1 MKNKKLIFG
10 IVIVLV
16 VVILLAYGQN
26 SKNNEIRIGLIS
38 PLTGSAAA
46 YGEPAMKSALIA
58 QDEINQ
64 NGGILGKKVKL
75 IVEDGKCDGTAAASA
90 ANKLISID
98 KVSIILGG
106 HCSTETLAI
115 APIVE
120 KAKVVTI
127 ASITSSPAVTNA
139 GDYIFRNSPS
149 SEFYTAKSAD
159 YAYSKGY
166 RKVAALYENKDFPVG
181 VYQAFLKEF
190 TKLGGQVIS
199 NDPFNSDVNDL
210 RSDMIKIDKEK
221 PDAILFASQGPG
233 ASVTFYKQMQEL
245 GLLSKYPIIAG
256 AQSISPIINQ
266 QTNGLLNNPNIFTTD
281 AVFDPKNAKS
291 EAFLSRYQSIYK
303 QLPPTNI
310 AYLATSYDA
319 VYLAK
324 EAIES
329 CKSYTDTACI
339 RDYLG
344 SLKDWSGATGIL
356 TLGKI
361 GDPVTPIGLHFFDAS
376 GQEKY
381 QELK

>member
-1 MKNKKLIFG
+1 
-10 IVIVLV
+10 
-16 VVILLAYGQN
+16 
-26 SKNNEIRIGLIS
+26 
-38 PLTGSAAA
+38 
-46 YGEPAMKSALIA
+46 
-58 QDEINQ
+58 
-64 NGGILGKKVKL
+64 
-75 IVEDGKCDGTAAASA
+75 
-90 ANKLISID
+90 
-98 KVSIILGG
+98 
-106 HCSTETLAI
+106 
-115 APIVE
+115 
-120 KAKVVTI
+120 
-127 ASITSSPAVTNA
+127 
-139 GDYIFRNSPS
+139 
-149 SEFYTAKSAD
+149 
-159 YAYSKGY
+159 
-166 RKVAALYENKDFPVG
+166 
-181 VYQAFLKEF
+181 
-190 TKLGGQVIS
+190 
-199 NDPFNSDVNDL
+199 
-210 RSDMIKIDKEK
+210 
-221 PDAILFASQGPG
+221 
-233 ASVTFYKQMQEL
+233 MQEL